1 MSRSHHFH
9 CHPEASSSES
19 KIILIITLPYPVP
32 GPPPLLCAILVALS
46 RYPKYSEAAIEQTVA
61 AFSAILTITKPSK
74 ISSII
79 LSRNSLCSYERE
91 SFKALY
97 LESLFFMSRAA
108 EWYPRVSILWVTWT
122 FTAGATSLYLAL
134 ISWYLS
140 SALAVFQQPTQSSAL
155 LNFSFLQFHGLSL
168 PILPCVVLH
177 HGVCFLHFQFIRLV
191 KYFSSVFLISA
202 LICDSL
208 GSASIV

>member
-74 ISSII
+74 YRP
-79 LSRNSLCSYERE
+79 LSYPETLSVHT
-91 SFKALY
+91 K
-97 LESLFFMSRAA
+97 ESLLKRCIWKVCSSCQ
-108 EWYPRVSILWVTWT
+108 EPRNGILG
-122 FTAGATSLYLAL
+122 FPFHELLEHL
-134 ISWYLS
+134 
-140 SALAVFQQPTQSSAL
+140 QPERPPYIWL
-155 LNFSFLQFHGLSL
+155 
-168 PILPCVVLH
+168 
-177 HGVCFLHFQFIRLV
+177 
-191 KYFSSVFLISA
+191 
-202 LICDSL
+202 
-208 GSASIV
+208 